1 MSQELQEDKKQSIRV
16 NIYGQEY
23 PIRSDA
29 DGAYVQQIA
38 EYVDRKMKEISEKV
52 PARTHSQLAVLAAL
66 HIADELFK
74 EREEKDKKLSE
85 VEERTQSLIEWL
97 DAKLIQE

>member
-1 MSQELQEDKKQSIRV
+1 MSQELQEDKKQSIKV

-23 PIRSDA
+23 PIKSDA
-29 DGAYVQQIA
+29 DATYVQQIA
-38 EYVDRKMKEISEKV
+38 EYVDRKMKEVAEKV
-52 PARTHSQLAVLAAL
+52 PARIHSQLAVLTAL

-74 EREEKDKKLSE
+74 EREDKEKKLSE
-85 VEERTQSLIEWL
+85 VEEKTQSLIEWL

>member
-1 MSQELQEDKKQSIRV
+1 MSQELQEDKKQSIKV

-23 PIRSDA
+23 PIKSDA
-29 DGAYVQQIA
+29 DATYVQQIA
-38 EYVDRKMKEISEKV
+38 EYVDRKMKEVAEKV
-52 PARTHSQLAVLAAL
+52 PARIHSQLAVLAAL

-74 EREEKDKKLSE
+74 EREDKEKKLSE
-85 VEERTQSLIEWL
+85 VEEKTQSLIEWL

>member
-1 MSQELQEDKKQSIRV
+1 MSQELQEDKKQSIKV
-16 NIYGQEY
+16 NIYGQDY

-29 DGAYVQQIA
+29 DATYVQQIA
-38 EYVDRKMKEISEKV
+38 EYVDQKMKEVAEKV
-52 PARTHSQLAVLAAL
+52 PARIHSQLAVLTAL

-74 EREEKDKKLSE
+74 EREDKEKKLSE
-85 VEERTQSLIEWL
+85 VEEKTQSLIEWL

>member
-1 MSQELQEDKKQSIRV
+1 MSQELQEDKKQTIKV

-23 PIRSDA
+23 PIRSEA
-29 DGAYVQQIA
+29 DTAYVQQIA
-38 EYVDRKMKEISEKV
+38 EYVDRKMKEVAEKV
-52 PARTHSQLAVLAAL
+52 PARIHSQLAVLAAL

-74 EREEKDKKLSE
+74 EREDKEKKLSE
-85 VEERTQSLIEWL
+85 VEEKTQSLIEWL

>member
-1 MSQELQEDKKQSIRV
+1 MSQELQEDKKQSIKV

-29 DGAYVQQIA
+29 DATYVQQIA
-38 EYVDRKMKEISEKV
+38 EYVDRKMKEVAEKV
-52 PARTHSQLAVLAAL
+52 PARIHSQLAVLTAL
-66 HIADELFK
+66 NIADELFK
-74 EREEKDKKLSE
+74 ERADKEKKLSE
-85 VEERTQSLIEWL
+85 VEEKTQSLIEWL

>member
-1 MSQELQEDKKQSIRV
+1 MSQELQEDKKQSIKV

-23 PIRSDA
+23 PIKSEADA
-29 DGAYVQQIA
+29 TYVQQIA
-38 EYVDRKMKEISEKV
+38 EYVDRKMKEVAEKV
-52 PARTHSQLAVLAAL
+52 PARIHSQLAVLAAL

-74 EREEKDKKLSE
+74 EREDKEKKLSE
-85 VEERTQSLIEWL
+85 VEEKTQSLIEWL

>member
-1 MSQELQEDKKQSIRV
+1 MSQELQEDKKQSIKV

-29 DGAYVQQIA
+29 DATYVQQIA
-38 EYVDRKMKEISEKV
+38 EYVDRKMKEVAEKV
-52 PARTHSQLAVLAAL
+52 PARIHSQLAVLAAL

-74 EREEKDKKLSE
+74 EREDKEKKLSE
-85 VEERTQSLIEWL
+85 VEEKTQSLIEWL

>member
-1 MSQELQEDKKQSIRV
+1 MSQELQEDKKQSIKV

-23 PIRSDA
+23 PIKSDA
-29 DGAYVQQIA
+29 DATYVQQIA
-38 EYVDRKMKEISEKV
+38 EYVDRKMKEVAEKV
-52 PARTHSQLAVLAAL
+52 PARIHSQLVVLAAL

-74 EREEKDKKLSE
+74 EREDKEKKLSE
-85 VEERTQSLIEWL
+85 VEEKTQSLIEWL

>member
-1 MSQELQEDKKQSIRV
+1 MSQELQEDKKQSIKV
-16 NIYGQEY
+16 NIYGQDY

-29 DGAYVQQIA
+29 DATYVQQIA
-38 EYVDRKMKEISEKV
+38 EYVDRKMKEVAEKV
-52 PARTHSQLAVLAAL
+52 PARIHSQLAVLTAL

-74 EREEKDKKLSE
+74 EREDKEKKLSE
-85 VEERTQSLIEWL
+85 VEEKTQSLIEWL

>member
-1 MSQELQEDKKQSIRV
+1 MSQELQEDKKQTIKV

-29 DGAYVQQIA
+29 DAAYVQQIA
-38 EYVDRKMKEISEKV
+38 EYVDRKMKEVAEKV
-52 PARTHSQLAVLAAL
+52 PARIHSQLAVLTAL
-66 HIADELFK
+66 HIADEFFK
-74 EREEKDKKLSE
+74 EREDKEKKLSE
-85 VEERTQSLIEWL
+85 VEEKTQSLIEWL